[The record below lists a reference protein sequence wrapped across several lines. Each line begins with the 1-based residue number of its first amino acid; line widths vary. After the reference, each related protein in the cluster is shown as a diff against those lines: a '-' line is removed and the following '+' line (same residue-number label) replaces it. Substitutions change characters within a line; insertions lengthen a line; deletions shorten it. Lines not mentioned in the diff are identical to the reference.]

1 MKLKS
6 YLAIFC
12 GLFLF
17 QTAWT
22 QDIHFSQG
30 YHSPLNLNPALAG
43 VFSGDLRFHA
53 NYRNQWSS
61 IDVVD
66 YTTFS
71 ASLESKVYLEKLTA
85 SYFATGILFNVDQAG
100 TSGLQRINIG
110 VSGAYSKQLAPT
122 VFATAGAN
130 VGINNRSF
138 DNRNLTYDQQF
149 DGNQFDPSLG
159 REPAP
164 DGITNSLTMDLS
176 AGINVRVQPLEAN
189 PLTKRTRLDIGVSL
203 HHLTK
208 PDETFAL
215 SDESPLDRRLTFHA
229 IANLMVNPFFDF
241 RLRGTS
247 HFQGTY
253 QENLIGFGGRIV
265 INDKAAR
272 EAAMH
277 LGASYRFHNFG
288 DAFIPHVE
296 FEWKQWMLGI
306 SYDVNTSAFQDATGR
321 QGGPEIALRYIRRPV
336 NPPEKTKACPII

>member
-17 QTAWT
+17 QVSWA

-43 VFSGDLRFHA
+43 VFSGDLRFHS
-53 NYRNQWSS
+53 NYRSQWES
-61 IDVVD
+61 VGVG
-66 YTTFS
+66 YETFS
-71 ASLESKVYLEKLTA
+71 ASLESKVYLEKLTS
-85 SYFATGILFNVDQAG
+85 SYFTTGILVNHDQAG
-100 TSGLQRINIG
+100 TSELKRINIG
-110 VSGAYSKQLAPT
+110 VVAAYAKQLAPT
-122 VFATAGAN
+122 IFATAGAQ

-138 DNRNLTYDQQF
+138 NNSNLTYDQQF
-149 DGNQFDPSLG
+149 DGNKFDPSLN

-164 DGITNSLTMDLS
+164 SGNTNLL
-176 AGINVRVQPLEAN
+176 NVDISTGLNIRMQPLEAN
-189 PLTKRTRLDIGVSL
+189 PLTKRTRLDVGVAL
-203 HHLTK
+203 HHLTR
-208 PDETFAL
+208 PDETFDL

-241 RLRGTS
+241 RMRGTS
-247 HFQGTY
+247 SFQGKY
-253 QENLIGFGGRIV
+253 QENVIGFGGRII
-265 INDKAAR
+265 INDKPAR

-277 LGASYRFHNFG
+277 LGASYRFHGFG
-288 DAFIPHVE
+288 DAFIPHIE

-336 NPPEKTKACPII
+336 NPPEKTKVCPII